1 MSSQSPELSDLT
13 PWARRFVQSVHS
25 VWLREPPVTLGL
37 NHWLSELVAQAPRLA
52 AALVPEAP
60 LADLAEQARAAL
72 AAGEAGD
79 PLDVGQVITVAA
91 ELAEAKGQA
100 LASAECVAR
109 AILTAAGL
117 PAVSDPADLS
127 TILAAMGAAE
137 AAPPRR
143 WDAEDGDEDDP
154 RHGLAHEAGSRKRR
168 GGTLAQYGHDLTAAA
183 AAGQLAPVLGRESEV
198 QMVVETLCRRT
209 KRNPALI
216 GPAGVGK
223 TAIAEALAQRIHA
236 GDVPAMLAGKRV
248 IALPASSL
256 VAGAG
261 VVGELEQRMEKLL
274 EEAKRQNAI
283 LFIDELHTIVGAG
296 SSSTHRSGDVAN
308 MLKPGLARGDFA
320 CIAATTDDE
329 YRQYIEPDSALERR
343 FQPIRI
349 NEMTPAETLAIL
361 DSLATQFQKT
371 HAVTVDRTLLSW
383 LVDFAG
389 RFMHNRFFPD
399 KAIDLLEQCVA
410 HATAAGQTTVDRA
423 VAETVAQ
430 RMVGMPLDLDN
441 RLRDLVARLSQRALL
456 TDPEVDALYR
466 RLAVT
471 LRGLDIRPKRP
482 NAVLLLLADAAA
494 ASESIASTIAEAL
507 YGAPDRVV
515 SIDLSSYVD
524 PSHVSMLVG
533 SGPGYVGYQDT
544 LPLHR
549 VAQTPWCVLRFDHI
563 DACHPSVR
571 EVIRQGV
578 SDGFLTLGDGKR
590 LYLSDTVVQMTAAL
604 SPEGRRTAGFRH
616 TADSDLDAARAR
628 GLATRMLGEA
638 LVEEVDVLA
647 FNGPRGQN
655 QRRRWLREQILPELT
670 RRYHERRLNVAWDDG
685 VLDWLVN
692 KGHTGDLRDWE
703 RLVENQVAP
712 LLIPYLPQADE
723 GEVSLTL
730 AVGADGDPSVEVAS

>member
-13 PWARRFVQSVHS
+13 PWARRFVQSVHGA
-25 VWLREPPVTLGL
+25 WLREPPVTLGV
-37 NHWLSELVAQAPRLA
+37 NHWLAELVAQAPRLA
-52 AALVPEAP
+52 AALVPGTP
-60 LADLAEQARAAL
+60 LDELAEQARAEL
-72 AAGEAGD
+72 AAGQAGAAL
-79 PLDVGQVITVAA
+79 PVAEVLAQAA
-91 ELAEAKGQA
+91 ELADNRGFA

-109 AILTAAGL
+109 PVLAAAGL
-117 PAVSDPADLS
+117 ELTSQPEDLQS
-127 TILAAMGAAE
+127 ILAALGSAE

-143 WDAEDGDEDDP
+143 FVSHDTDEDERPSERD
-154 RHGLAHEAGSRKRR
+154 GRKRR
-168 GGTLAQYGHDLTAAA
+168 GGTLSQYGHDLTAAA
-183 AAGQLAPVLGRESEV
+183 AAGQLTPVLGRDTEV
-198 QMVVETLCRRT
+198 QMVIETLCRRT

-223 TAIAEALAQRIHA
+223 TAIAEALAQRIHE
-236 GDVPAMLAGKRV
+236 GTVPQLLAGKRV

-274 EEAKRQNAI
+274 DEARRHNVI

-349 NEMTPAETLAIL
+349 QEMGSAETLAIL
-361 DSLATQFQKT
+361 DSLATQFQKS
-371 HAVTVDRTLLSW
+371 HGVTVDRTLLSW
-383 LVDFAG
+383 LADFAG

-410 HATAAGQTTVDRA
+410 HATAAGQTTVDRQ

-430 RMVGMPLDLDN
+430 RMVGMPVDLDR
-441 RLRDLVARLSQRALL
+441 RLRDLSGRLAQRALL
-456 TDPEVDALYR
+456 PEPEADALTR

-482 NAVLLLLADAAA
+482 NAVLLLLADAAN
-494 ASESIASTIAEAL
+494 ASESIASTIAESL
-507 YGAPDRVV
+507 FGSPDRVV
-515 SIDLSSYVD
+515 SIDLSAYVD

-549 VAQTPWCVLRFDHI
+549 LAQTPWCVLRFDHV

-578 SDGFLTLGDGKR
+578 CDGYLTLGDGKR
-590 LYLSDTVVQMTAAL
+590 LYLSDCVVQMTAAL

-616 TADSDLDAARAR
+616 SAESALDNARAR
-628 GLATRMLGEA
+628 GLAVRTLGEA
-638 LVEEVDVLA
+638 LLEEVDVLA
-647 FNGPRGQN
+647 FNGPQSSN

-670 RRYHERRLNVAWDDG
+670 RRYHERRLNVSWDDG

-712 LLIPYLPQADE
+712 LLIPYLPEADE
-723 GEVSLTL
+723 AEVSLTL
-730 AVGADGDPSVEVAS
+730 AVNDAGDPSVELTK